1 MELVCARHGRTAWN
15 AVRRFQGQTDI
26 PLDDEGQAQAQALA
40 AHLRPERFDLAVS
53 SDLTRARTTAE
64 AIVSGRVGLTL
75 ELDPALR
82 EMRFGAWEG
91 LTWAE
96 IVERWP
102 ELSEKYEYS
111 PRNYVPEGGE
121 GWDALCERIE
131 AAMRRVTARLAPDG
145 RALIVSHAG
154 VMHAIL
160 HVVGSANGENGD
172 LAVRVRLAPASVL
185 RVRGSFEDGWTID
198 AINET
203 AAPLRTT
210 A

>member
-26 PLDDEGQAQAQALA
+26 PLDDEGRAQAQALA
-40 AHLRPERFDLAVS
+40 AHLRPEPFDLAVS

-64 AIVSGRVGLTL
+64 AILAGRARPAL
-75 ELDPALR
+75 ELDPSLR

-91 LTWAE
+91 LTWLE

-102 ELSEKYEYS
+102 ELSARYEYS
-111 PRNYVPEGGE
+111 PRDYVPEGGE

-131 AAMRRVTARLAPDG
+131 ATLRRVTARLAPDG

-160 HVVGSANGENGD
+160 HVVGSANAEHRD
-172 LAVRVRLAPASVL
+172 MAVRVRLAPASVL
-185 RVRGSFEDGWTID
+185 RVSGSFEHGWTID

-203 AAPLRTT
+203 AAPLETT